1 MQSAEV
7 AKLEAERAAEE
18 PVGFSHSANTVC
30 ACTHLHGPMLQS
42 CGQTR
47 HRVIAC

>member
-18 PVGFSHSANTVC
+18 PVGFSQSANTVC
-30 ACTHLHGPMLQS
+30 LHTFAWAHIQS
-42 CGQTR
+42 CGQTC
-47 HRVIAC
+47 HHVIAC